1 MTTASD
7 TAALA
12 EVDLTDLDRWWADG
26 PPHALFARMRA
37 EAPVHRNASADGHG
51 FWSLT
56 RGSEIREV
64 STNPGTFSC
73 ARGGIFL
80 RPDAL
85 GPLEFMRNLA
95 IAKDPPEHTRFREI
109 VSKVFRARTLV
120 LIDEHIKHSVANAL
134 ERIAERGSCDL
145 VKDIAEPIPLRVIGR
160 MIGAPDEDMGQLL
173 AWTEEIEIG
182 IAHSQDVS
190 ATFAKMA
197 THLLGTVDNQVIRGV
212 DSLASSLAEA
222 EVDGQRLTADEI
234 ALYFGLLLYAGN
246 GPTRNAISAGMLAL
260 MEHPDQLQG
269 LRANPILLRCTRSGL
284 PTAALSEIFRWSS
297 SVNYLARTAT
307 RDTALAGVD
316 IKADDRVV
324 MWYASANRDSE
335 VLPRADV
342 FDITRPVREI
352 THFAFG
358 GGGPHFCQAEFLATK
373 MLSVALP
380 EIIRRMPGIAPAGG
394 VTRARTAFANQLV
407 SFPVTFSPA
416 A

>member
-1 MTTASD
+1 MTMAID
-7 TAALA
+7 VDLA

-37 EAPVHRNASADGHG
+37 EAPVHWNASADGHG

-109 VSKVFRARTLV
+109 VSKVFRARNLV
-120 LIDEHIKHSVANAL
+120 LIDEHIKHSIANAL

-212 DSLASSLAEA
+212 DSLASSLAGA

-260 MEHPDQLQG
+260 MEHPEQLRLLQDDPSLITPATEEI
-269 LRANPILLRCTRSGL
+269 LRWATPVLH
-284 PTAALSEIFRWSS
+284 FR
-297 SVNYLARTAT
+297 RTAT
-307 RDTALAGVD
+307 RDHELRGQRIAVGD
-316 IKADDRVV
+316 KVV
-324 MWYASANRDSE
+324 TWYISANRDEE
-335 VLPRADV
+335 VFSDPYRFDV
-342 FDITRPVREI
+342 TRRPNDHV
-352 THFAFG
+352 TFG
-358 GGGPHFCQAEFLATK
+358 PGGPHFCLGAHLARLETK
-373 MLSVALP
+373 ILFQELLP
-380 EIIRRMPGIAPAGG
+380 RLRSIELAGPVERIRSNFVNGIKRMPVRVA
-394 VTRARTAFANQLV
+394 TA
-407 SFPVTFSPA
+407 
-416 A
+416 